1 MRDRLELSRLFL
13 ELLTVVLDIVQ
24 RLAEWWPLYGL

>member
-1 MRDRLELSRLFL
+1 MRDRLELARLFL

-24 RLAEWWPLYGL
+24 RLAEWWPPGLW